1 MERTISIR
9 GARTHNLKGISLDL
23 PHNKLIVVTGVSG
36 SGKSSLV
43 FDTLYAEGQRR
54 FVQSLSTY
62 ARMFLERMD
71 RPDVDSISEIPPALA
86 LRQKNTI
93 KNARSTVGTVTEISD
108 YLRLLFAT
116 LGRTICPRCGG
127 EVTRDSVESAAAHAL
142 EGPGIHLFLAPFEP
156 GSRSTAAAC
165 EFLAQNG
172 YHRLFVDGTIVETA
186 ELLARAVQ
194 GVVQSDSQNVGQD
207 VAQNVG
213 QDADALYD
221 AAAHAPADG
230 AREIA
235 AHRANGAVSDAA
247 DRVLAERNGSG
258 PLMVVTDRV
267 ANDSAD
273 APARVREALEKAFY
287 LGGGRARVVTVIRD
301 NGRMKAVA
309 DDAFDRRFNC
319 SRCGTLFP
327 EPTPA
332 LFSANSPIGACP
344 ECEGFG
350 RTVELDLE
358 KVIPDPGLSLRQG
371 LIAPWRTP
379 AYLEMKTWMLKCAR
393 RARVRTAVPFREMT
407 ETERIWLLDGEPRDD
422 ARNGPEDGGR
432 AADWERWP
440 GVRGFFRWMEKR
452 RYKTHVRILL
462 ARYRRF
468 VPCPACGGAK
478 LKPEALNVR
487 VEGMTIAEVGRLAVR
502 ELKQWLE
509 QLGGQARAAERAGVV
524 LRELKS
530 RVGYLDEVGLGYL
543 TVERQ
548 ARTLSGGEAQRIHL
562 ASALGSLLTATMYA
576 LDEPTVGLH
585 AGDVRRL
592 LGVLRHLRDLGNTVV
607 VVEHDPMM
615 IAGADF
621 TVELG
626 PGGGREGGSLV
637 RAGPPPRGSVAK
649 TAKGAKGAKNVA
661 KNVKT
666 ADNPNATTPGRVI
679 LMRTLSRERRFTRHD
694 PALRIVGAREH
705 NLKNLDVRIPLGRMV
720 CVTGVSGSGKST
732 LVEDVL
738 YNNYLRRRGEPVSD
752 VGACDRI
759 EGLELVGEMVHMGQE
774 LPARSLR
781 SNPAT
786 YLKIYDDIRRL
797 FAQSNEARRLG
808 IQPRHFSFN
817 VDGGRCDKCH
827 GTGTVTI
834 EMHFM
839 ADLEVQCDACD
850 GRRFQS
856 HILAIRYQGRN
867 VNEVLALTVDEAR
880 GFFGKSP
887 AVTRRLE
894 ALSAVGLGYLCL
906 GQATST
912 LSGGEAQRLKLA
924 RFLLADLEPLP
935 AADDGKP
942 LGRVFLLDEPT
953 TGLSSA
959 DIRQLLRVLGRLV
972 AEGNTLVVIE
982 HHLEFIAHADYVID
996 LGPGGGDDGG
1006 RVVAAGTPLKV
1017 AAAARSLTGRELR
1030 GLFGLPASA
1039 PRAAARSAK
1048 LRASAG

>member
-1 MERTISIR
+1 VERTISIR
-9 GARTHNLKGISLDL
+9 GARTHNLKNISLDL
-23 PHNKLIVVTGVSG
+23 PHNRLIVVTGVSG

-54 FVQSLSTY
+54 YVQSLSTY
-62 ARMFLERMD
+62 ARLFLERMD
-71 RPDVDSISEIPPALA
+71 RPDVDAISEIPPALA
-86 LRQKNTI
+86 LRQKNAI

-116 LGRTICPRCGG
+116 LGRTLCPRCGD
-127 EVTRDSVESAAAHAL
+127 EVTRDTVESAAARVLA
-142 EGPGIHLFLAPFEP
+142 EPGAHLFLASFEP
-156 GSRSTAAAC
+156 GSRSIAAAC

-172 YHRLFVDGTIVETA
+172 YHRLFAGGEVVETG
-186 ELLARAVQ
+186 ELLARATD
-194 GVVQSDSQNVGQD
+194 GNTSGAGAGTESPFG
-207 VAQNVG
+207 
-213 QDADALYD
+213 
-221 AAAHAPADG
+221 DG
-230 AREIA
+230 A
-235 AHRANGAVSDAA
+235 
-247 DRVLAERNGSG
+247 SG
-258 PLMVVTDRV
+258 PLMVVIDRV
-267 ANDSAD
+267 ANDATG
-273 APARVREALEKAFY
+273 AQGRVREALEKAFY
-287 LGGGRARVVTVIRD
+287 LGGGRARALGVVRD
-301 NGRMKAVA
+301 DGRMRVVGGL
-309 DDAFDRRFNC
+309 DFDRRFNC

-327 EPTPA
+327 EPSPA
-332 LFSANSPIGACP
+332 LFSANSPIGACSQ
-344 ECEGFG
+344 CEGFG

-379 AYLEMKTWMLKCAR
+379 AYREMKDWMLKCAR
-393 RARVRTAVPFREMT
+393 RAHVRTAVAFREMT
-407 ETERIWLLDGEPRDD
+407 DTERAWLLDGEPRDE
-422 ARNGPEDGGR
+422 AHER
-432 AADWERWP
+432 DWERWP
-440 GVRGFFRWMEKR
+440 GVRGFFRWLEGR

-468 VPCPACGGAK
+468 VPCPTCGGTK

-487 VEGMTIAEVGRLAVR
+487 VEGMTIADVGRLAVR

-509 QLGGQARAAERAGVV
+509 TLGRKRQAQERAGVV
-524 LRELKS
+524 LRELRG
-530 RVGYLDEVGLGYL
+530 RVGYLEEVGLGYL

-562 ASALGSLLTATMYA
+562 AGALGSLLTGTLYV

-585 AGDVRRL
+585 ASDVRRL
-592 LGVLRHLRDLGNTVV
+592 LGVLRHLRDLGNTVA
-607 VVEHDPMM
+607 VVEHDPAM

-621 TVELG
+621 VVDLG
-626 PGGGREGGSLV
+626 PGGGRDGGRLL
-637 RAGPPPRGSVAK
+637 RAGAPARTRSAK
-649 TAKGAKGAKNVA
+649 AAE
-661 KNVKT
+661 
-666 ADNPNATTPGRVI
+666 TPGRVM
-679 LMRTLSRERRFTRHD
+679 LMRALARERRFTRRD
-694 PALRIVGAREH
+694 PALHIAGAREH
-705 NLKNLDVRIPLGRMV
+705 NLKGIDVRIPLGRMV

-738 YNNYLRRRGEPVSD
+738 YNNYLRSRGEPVSE

-759 EGLELVGEMVHMGQE
+759 EGLELVGEIVHMGQE

-786 YLKIYDDIRRL
+786 YLKIYDDIRKL
-797 FAQSNEARRLG
+797 FAQGPEARRLG
-808 IQPRHFSFN
+808 IQPGHFSFN
-817 VDGGRCDKCH
+817 VAGGRCEKCH

-856 HILAIRYQGRN
+856 HILAIRYQGKN
-867 VNEVLALTVDEAR
+867 INQVLGLTVDEAR
-880 GFFGKSP
+880 IFFARSP
-887 AVTRRLE
+887 SITRRLE

-906 GQATST
+906 GQTTST
-912 LSGGEAQRLKLA
+912 LSGGEAQRLKLS
-924 RFLLADLEPLP
+924 RFLLVDLEPAP
-935 AADDGKP
+935 EAQNGKP
-942 LGRVFLLDEPT
+942 AGRVFLLDEPT
-953 TGLSSA
+953 TGLSST

-982 HHLEFIAHADYVID
+982 HNLEFIAHADYVID

-1006 RVVAAGTPLKV
+1006 RLVAAGSPLKV

-1030 GLFGLPASA
+1030 RLFGLPADA
-1039 PRAAARSAK
+1039 PRATMRSAK

>member
-1 MERTISIR
+1 LSGPERTISIR

-23 PHNKLIVVTGVSG
+23 PHNRLIVVTGVSG

-62 ARMFLERMD
+62 ARLFLQRMD

-116 LGRTICPRCGG
+116 VGRTICPRCGG
-127 EVTRDSVESAAAHAL
+127 EVTRDTVESAAAHAL
-142 EGPGIHLFLAPFEP
+142 AEPGMRLYLAPFDP

-172 YHRLFVDGTIVETA
+172 YHRLFVDGAIVETA
-186 ELLARAVQ
+186 DLLAREVQ
-194 GVVQSDSQNVGQD
+194 GVVRDATSDVKQNLAHS
-207 VAQNVG
+207 VAVEAG
-213 QDADALYD
+213 PDTALE
-221 AAAHAPADG
+221 APADAACG
-230 AREIA
+230 NPSSRMNGTPGDARSAPRSTSSA
-235 AHRANGAVSDAA
+235 AGNGD
-247 DRVLAERNGSG
+247 DGG

-287 LGGGRARVVTVIRD
+287 LGGGRARVVTVVRE
-301 NGRMKAVA
+301 NGRIMPVA
-309 DDAFDRRFNC
+309 EAAFDRRFNC

-379 AYLEMKTWMLKCAR
+379 AYVEMKTWMLKCAR

-407 ETERIWLLDGEPRDD
+407 DTERTWLLDGEPRASADENSHGD
-422 ARNGPEDGGR
+422 
-432 AADWERWP
+432 DWERWP

-452 RYKTHVRILL
+452 RYKTHVRIML

-487 VEGMTIAEVGRLAVR
+487 VDGMTIAEAGRLAVR

-509 QLGGQARAAERAGVV
+509 QVGNQPHAAERAGVV

-530 RVGYLDEVGLGYL
+530 RVAYLDEVGLGYL

-562 ASALGSLLTATMYA
+562 ASALGSLLTATMYV

-626 PGGGREGGSLV
+626 PGGGRDGGSLI
-637 RAGPPPRGSVAK
+637 RAGAPARARTK
-649 TAKGAKGAKNVA
+649 DARGAKRAKA
-661 KNVKT
+661 
-666 ADNPNATTPGRVI
+666 ADNANGATPGRVI
-679 LMRTLSRERRFTRHD
+679 LMRTLSRERRFNRRD

-705 NLKNLDVRIPLGRMV
+705 NLENLDLRIPLGRMV
-720 CVTGVSGSGKST
+720 CITGVSGSGKST

-738 YNNYLRRRGEPVSD
+738 YNNYLRRSGEPVSD

-759 EGLELVGEMVHMGQE
+759 DGLELIGEMVHMGQE

-786 YLKIYDDIRRL
+786 YLKIYDDVRRL

-808 IQPRHFSFN
+808 IQARHFSFN
-817 VDGGRCDKCH
+817 VDGGRCEKCH

-880 GFFGKSP
+880 GFFARSP

-894 ALSAVGLGYLCL
+894 ALSSVGLGYLCL

-935 AADDGKP
+935 AGDDGKP

-959 DIRQLLRVLGRLV
+959 DIRQLLRVFGRLV
-972 AEGNTLVVIE
+972 ADGNTLIVIE
-982 HHLEFIAHADYVID
+982 HHLEFIAHADFVID
-996 LGPGGGDDGG
+996 LGPGGGEDGG
-1006 RVVAAGTPLKV
+1006 RVVAAGPPLKI
-1017 AAAARSLTGRELR
+1017 AAAPGSLTGRELR

-1039 PRAAARSAK
+1039 QGAAARSAK